1 MAALFMCACASALVE
16 AASLQVNPVH
26 VQLGGDNTSEAITIR
41 NTGTDPVVV
50 QTSIQAWSQAD
61 DDDVYAPTGDALAT
75 PPIAT
80 IAPGAEQIV
89 RVGLRRRL
97 RPARELAFRVFVQE
111 VPSPSSM
118 AAAAPVGL
126 RVAVRIGLPVFVV
139 PDAGAHADLVW
150 SYAREQDGRLR
161 ISARNRGNGHARIT
175 DLVLHQGEQPIAQA
189 ATLRYVLAGSE
200 RTWLLAPAARTPEA
214 RLRVRAQT
222 DAGEIDADVPAGR

>member
-1 MAALFMCACASALVE
+1 M
-16 AASLQVNPVH
+16 
-26 VQLGGDNTSEAITIR
+26 
-41 NTGTDPVVV
+41 
-50 QTSIQAWSQAD
+50 
-61 DDDVYAPTGDALAT
+61 
-75 PPIAT
+75 
-80 IAPGAEQIV
+80 
-89 RVGLRRRL
+89 
-97 RPARELAFRVFVQE
+97 
-111 VPSPSSM
+111 
-118 AAAAPVGL
+118 
-126 RVAVRIGLPVFVV
+126 PVFVV